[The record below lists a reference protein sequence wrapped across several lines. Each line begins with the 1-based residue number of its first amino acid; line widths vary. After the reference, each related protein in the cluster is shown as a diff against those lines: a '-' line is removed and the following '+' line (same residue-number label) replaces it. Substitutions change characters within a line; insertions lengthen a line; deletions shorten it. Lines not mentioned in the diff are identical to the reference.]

1 MKNGSEISLM
11 LGKIQ
16 SQKWKICV
24 PFCLC
29 GLILPQQPDLFNHS
43 PTAFS
48 AVILG
53 QATIDNVPAEE
64 GDWVGVFDDSGNCA
78 GAAEV
83 EFIDNRSVF
92 ILTIYG
98 DDPATDEIDEGLI
111 GSEPFTL
118 QIYDSSAS
126 EFQIHGGSYWGWQ
139 DTQGKFLNLFTPDSI
154 LNLVDSLRLNQLQVI
169 GSHNSYHIAP
179 YDTLLGVI
187 DVVAPDLAWTID
199 YTHLTLVDQFLY
211 YGIRQIELDIY
222 RDPLGGLFANRLGNW
237 LTGHYEDVHPD
248 IPDLYEPGL
257 KILHFP
263 DIDFDTQYLTFSH
276 ALEAMKN
283 WSDFY
288 SRHVPIFVLIEC
300 KSDGLADYFDDYPA
314 LEDFI
319 ENIQNIDS
327 TLSYVEPIPFDLLGL
342 EEAEAEIR
350 SVFGDSLPG
359 IITPDMVRG
368 NYGTLEEAVLNGAWP
383 TLGETRGKILFG
395 LDNGGSLMNDYISGH
410 PSLSGRILFVEANPG
425 TPEAAFLGMN
435 TPSDKITER
444 VSEGYLV
451 RTRSDTDTEQARTGD
466 TSRRDVALA
475 SGAHFIS
482 TDYYRPDPRHE
493 SDTTWTD
500 YSVRMPGDYF
510 VRANPVSGPQDIS
523 SLEFDLVNFNMI
535 FDFTSTM
542 DNKDFE
548 LTFPVGIFL
557 HQNFPNPFNPST
569 TFQYDL
575 PIRSHVT
582 LVIYDILGEEVT
594 RLVNTTQDAGSKT
607 IRWNRTDIHGKPVSA
622 GVYLYQIKTGK
633 FSHTRKMIL
642 LK

>member
-1 MKNGSEISLM
+1 M
-11 LGKIQ
+11 LRIIQ
-16 SQKWKICV
+16 SQKWKICALLFWWSFV
-24 PFCLC
+24 LA
-29 GLILPQQPDLFNHS
+29 QPDIFNHS
-43 PTAFS
+43 PTESS

-53 QATIDNVPAEE
+53 QATINGEHSEE
-64 GDWVGVFDDSGNCA
+64 GDWVGVFDETGNCA
-78 GAAEV
+78 GAAEIKL
-83 EFIDNRSVF
+83 FDGRSVF
-92 ILTIYG
+92 SLTIFG
-98 DDPATDEIDEGLI
+98 DDPATGEIDEGLTD
-111 GSEPFTL
+111 SEPFTL

-126 EFQIHGGSYWGWQ
+126 VFLIHEGSYWGWQ
-139 DTQGKFLNLFTPDSI
+139 DTQGQFLDLFTPDSI
-154 LNLVDSLRLNQLQVI
+154 LSLVNSLKLNQLQVI

-179 YDTLLGVI
+179 YDTLLMVI
-187 DVVAPDLAWTID
+187 DVIAPDLAWTID
-199 YTHLTLVDQFLY
+199 YTHLTLEEQLLY

-222 RDPLGGLFANRLGNW
+222 RDPQGGLFANRLGNW
-237 LTGHYEDVHPD
+237 LTGHFEDVHPD
-248 IPDLYEPGL
+248 IPELYEPGL

-263 DIDFDTQYLTFSH
+263 DIDFDTQHLTFSQ
-276 ALEAMKN
+276 ALEALKN
-283 WSDFY
+283 WSNFY
-288 SRHVPIFVLIEC
+288 PRHVPIFVLIEC
-300 KSDGLADYFDDYPA
+300 KSDGLEDYFDDYPA

-319 ENIQNIDS
+319 ETMQGIDT
-327 TLSYVEPIPFDLLGL
+327 TLVYIEPIPFDIAGL

-350 SVFGDSLPG
+350 NIFGDSLSG

-368 NYGTLEEAVLNGAWP
+368 NYGTLEEAVLDGAWP
-383 TLGETRGKILFG
+383 TLGESRGKILFG
-395 LDNGGSLMNDYISGH
+395 LDNGGSLMNDYISGY
-410 PSLSGRILFVEANPG
+410 PSLSGRILFVEAIPG

-435 TPSDKITER
+435 TPSDEITER

-466 TSRRDVALA
+466 TSQRDVALA

-500 YSVRMPGDYF
+500 YSVRLPGDYF
-510 VRANPVSGPQDIS
+510 ARVNPVSGPQDIS

>member
-1 MKNGSEISLM
+1 M
-11 LGKIQ
+11 LGIIQ

-53 QATIDNVPAEE
+53 QATIDNVPTEE

-83 EFIDNRSVF
+83 ELIDNRSVF

-98 DDPATDEIDEGLI
+98 DDPATGETDEGLTD
-111 GSEPFTL
+111 SEPFTL

-126 EFQIHGGSYWGWQ
+126 VFLIHEGSYWGWQ
-139 DTQGKFLNLFTPDSI
+139 DTQGQFLDLFTPDSI
-154 LNLVDSLRLNQLQVI
+154 LNMVNTLKINQLQVI
-169 GSHNSYHIAP
+169 GSHNSYRMAP
-179 YDTLLGVI
+179 SDTLFMVLEFL
-187 DVVAPDLAWTID
+187 APDMVYAWD
-199 YTHLTLVDQFLY
+199 YTHMALDEQFLF
-211 YGIRQIELDIY
+211 YGIRQVELDVY
-222 RDPLGGLFANRLGNW
+222 HDPEGGLFSTRLGSYMIGDSIYAGVDE
-237 LTGHYEDVHPD
+237 LD
-248 IPDLYEPGL
+248 EPGM

-263 DIDFDTQYLTFSH
+263 DIDFETHYFSFKS
-276 ALEAMKN
+276 ALEAIYA
-283 WSDFY
+283 WSNTY
-288 SRHVPIFVLIEC
+288 PLHVPVFILVEA
-300 KSDGLADYFDDYPA
+300 KSEGLEDYAEEYPELQSFLNNLPYPPASPLAFDLEALNA
-314 LEDFI
+314 LEQEI
-319 ENIQNIDS
+319 ID
-327 TLSYVEPIPFDLLGL
+327 
-342 EEAEAEIR
+342 
-350 SVFGDSLPG
+350 VFGDRMDK
-359 IITPDMVRG
+359 IITPDVVRE
-368 NYGTLEEAVLNGAWP
+368 NYGTLEEAVLDGAWP
-383 TLGETRGKILFG
+383 TLGESRGKIMFG
-395 LDNGGSLMNDYISGH
+395 LDNGGSLMEDYISGH

-435 TPSDKITER
+435 TPSDEITER

-466 TSRRDVALA
+466 TSRRDVALE

-510 VRANPVSGPQDIS
+510 ARVNPVSGPQDIS
-523 SLEFDLVNFNMI
+523 YLEFDLVNFNMI

-542 DNKDFE
+542 DNNDFE

-569 TFQYDL
+569 TFKYDL

-582 LVIYDILGEEVT
+582 LVIYDILGKEVT
-594 RLVNTTQDAGSKT
+594 RLVNTTQDGGSKT
-607 IRWNRTDIHGKPVSA
+607 ISWNSTDIHGKPVSA
-622 GVYLYQIKTGK
+622 GVYLYQIKTGE

>member
-1 MKNGSEISLM
+1 M
-11 LGKIQ
+11 LGIIQ

-24 PFCLC
+24 PLCLC

-64 GDWVGVFDDSGNCA
+64 GDWVGVFDDSGSCA

-83 EFIDNRSVF
+83 EFIDDRSVF

-98 DDPATDEIDEGLI
+98 DDPATSEIDEGLI

-139 DTQGKFLNLFTPDSI
+139 DTQGKFLDLFTPDSI

-187 DVVAPDLAWTID
+187 NVVAPDLAWTID
-199 YTHLTLVDQFLY
+199 YTHLTLEEQFLY

-237 LTGHYEDVHPD
+237 LTGHFEDVHPD
-248 IPDLYEPGL
+248 IPDLYKPGL

-263 DIDFDTQYLTFSH
+263 DIDFDTQHLTFSQ
-276 ALEAMKN
+276 ALEALKN
-283 WSDFY
+283 WSNFY
-288 SRHVPIFVLIEC
+288 PKHVPIFVLIEC
-300 KSDGLADYFDDYPA
+300 KSDGLEDYFDDYPA

-319 ENIQNIDS
+319 ETMQGIDT
-327 TLSYVEPIPFDLLGL
+327 TLVYIEPIPFDIAGL

-350 SVFGDSLPG
+350 NIFGDSLSG
-359 IITPDMVRG
+359 IITPDMVRR
-368 NYGTLEEAVLNGAWP
+368 NYGTLEEAVLDGAWP
-383 TLGETRGKILFG
+383 TLGESRGKILFG
-395 LDNGGSLMNDYISGH
+395 LDNGGSLMNDYISGY
-410 PSLSGRILFVEANPG
+410 PSLSGRILFVEAIPG

-435 TPSDKITER
+435 TPSDEITER

-466 TSRRDVALA
+466 TSQRDVALA

-500 YSVRMPGDYF
+500 YFVRLPGDYF
-510 VRANPVSGPQDIS
+510 ARVNPVSGPQDIS

>member
-1 MKNGSEISLM
+1 M
-11 LGKIQ
+11 
-16 SQKWKICV
+16 
-24 PFCLC
+24 
-29 GLILPQQPDLFNHS
+29 
-43 PTAFS
+43 PT
-48 AVILG
+48 
-53 QATIDNVPAEE
+53 EE

-83 EFIDNRSVF
+83 ELIDNRSVF

-98 DDPATDEIDEGLI
+98 DDPATGEIDEGLT
-111 GSEPFTL
+111 GSELFTL

-139 DTQGKFLNLFTPDSI
+139 DTQGQFLDLFTPDSI

-169 GSHNSYHIAP
+169 GSHNCYHIAP

-199 YTHLTLVDQFLY
+199 YTHLILEEQFLY

-248 IPDLYEPGL
+248 IPELYEAGL

-263 DIDFDTQYLTFSH
+263 DIDFDTQYLTFSQ
-276 ALEAMKN
+276 ALEALKN

-288 SRHVPIFVLIEC
+288 PRHVPIFVLIEC

-319 ENIQNIDS
+319 ETMQGIDT
-327 TLSYVEPIPFDLLGL
+327 TLVYIEPIPFDIAGL
-342 EEAEAEIR
+342 EEAAAEIR
-350 SVFGDSLPG
+350 NVFGDSLPG

-383 TLGETRGKILFG
+383 TLGETRVK
-395 LDNGGSLMNDYISGH
+395 
-410 PSLSGRILFVEANPG
+410 ILFVEANPG
-425 TPEAAFLGMN
+425 TPEAAFLVMN
-435 TPSDKITER
+435 TPSDEITER

-451 RTRSDTDTEQARTGD
+451 RTRSDTDTEEARSGD
-466 TSRRDVALA
+466 TSRRDEALA

-500 YSVRMPGDYF
+500 YSVRLPGDYF
-510 VRANPVSGPQDIS
+510 ARVNPVSGPQDIS

-542 DNKDFE
+542 DNNKFE

-557 HQNFPNPFNPST
+557 HKNFPNPFNPST

-582 LVIYDILGEEVT
+582 LVIYDILGKEVT
-594 RLVNTTQDAGSKT
+594 RLVNTTQDAGYKT
-607 IRWNRTDIHGKPVSA
+607 ISWNSTDIHGKPVSA
-622 GVYLYQIKTGK
+622 GVYLYQIKAGK